1 MILLVTTWFPV
12 RRSNVICFEV
22 EHPGDYAIFNSSDLR
37 DDTVR
42 SIRYPLTIA
51 LLIVGFGAGAWLER
65 EALLRSLTDLWIV
78 SDPITRGDAVVVLGG
93 GLEYRP
99 FVAADLYKKGLVSKV
114 LVSRVPEG
122 HIGALLG
129 HTELNRRA
137 LLRLGVPDA
146 AIEMFGTEN
155 RNTED
160 EVLALK
166 DWAEQNA
173 ASVLIVPS
181 EIFAAR
187 RVRWIFNREFHGI
200 AVRIE
205 VPSFEEDFTRAAW
218 WKTKAGLIAFQTEVL
233 KYIYYRIK
241 GLSGERF
248 SKSPSVKVRFMTRS
262 LQRGAS
268 V

>member
-1 MILLVTTWFPV
+1 
-12 RRSNVICFEV
+12 
-22 EHPGDYAIFNSSDLR
+22 
-37 DDTVR
+37 
-42 SIRYPLTIA
+42 
-51 LLIVGFGAGAWLER
+51 
-65 EALLRSLTDLWIV
+65 
-78 SDPITRGDAVVVLGG
+78 VLGG

-99 FVAADLYKKGLVSKV
+99 VVAADLYKKGLVSKV

-122 HIGALLG
+122 HVGALPG
-129 HTELNRRA
+129 HTELNRKA
-137 LLRLGVPDA
+137 LLKLGVPDA

-187 RVRWIFNREFHGI
+187 RVRWIFNREFHGT

-205 VPSFEEDFTRAAW
+205 VPSFEEDFSRAGW
-218 WKTKAGLIAFQTEVL
+218 WKTKAGLIAFQTEIL
-233 KYIYYRIK
+233 KYIYYRFK
-241 GLSGERF
+241 Y
-248 SKSPSVKVRFMTRS
+248 
-262 LQRGAS
+262 
-268 V
+268 